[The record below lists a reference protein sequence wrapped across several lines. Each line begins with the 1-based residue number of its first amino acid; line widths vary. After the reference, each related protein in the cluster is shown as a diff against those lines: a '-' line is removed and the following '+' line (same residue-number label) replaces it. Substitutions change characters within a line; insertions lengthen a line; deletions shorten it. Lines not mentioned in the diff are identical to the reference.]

1 MNNEQLN
8 ENLKNLLD
16 GFMAQK
22 DLEGEIKF
30 FDESGLTVD
39 EQCVK
44 ELHEKKME
52 LLRVMEEAKKDKK
65 KLSEADMADISG
77 GSVELPLKVQMAI
90 AGIAASF
97 VNSFYKDAS
106 LGDAMSAGVNSVL
119 FTVVANLVTTYGP
132 ALGIAAGNKIATY
145 GSAVGGYL
153 LSKIFGQPS
162 PEN

>member
-77 GSVELPLKVQMAI
+77 GKTGLTLQAKMVI
-90 AGIAASF
+90 AGLAASLVSYF
-97 VNSFYKDAS
+97 YNGDSVNDSVYEGYTTALSCAAKDI
-106 LGDAMSAGVNSVL
+106 AMRGVGMLTEYISRSYFNK
-119 FTVVANLVTTYGP
+119 TTPAN
-132 ALGIAAGNKIATY
+132 
-145 GSAVGGYL
+145 
-153 LSKIFGQPS
+153 
-162 PEN
+162 